1 LDKLEELGIIA
12 IRKFLLAMDLGDED
26 LGYELEEVADASSGR
41 VVKKKQG
48 GKKKTKYEE
57 IWRI

>member
-1 LDKLEELGIIA
+1 
-12 IRKFLLAMDLGDED
+12 MDLGDED